1 MPLGMS
7 GAQSLSAGIGLGL
20 NARQVHNQ
28 NQARQQ
34 QLEMKKQEDLRN
46 RIAETFKTA
55 LATASQAADYASKI
69 VADPKATPQQK
80 EDAIRALGQTK
91 LELFRSTEQTGR
103 AAIQSGL
110 ISPDEHKLALEQLN
124 VASQVKPLQSEA
136 NFNAQS
142 EGMKTGAQEAAKQP
156 FAMERL
162 NAQTASQE
170 RIANLQA
177 QNAMKLAE
185 KKAELAPKTAVKQP
199 IPETAQQDFTN
210 SFAAL
215 DMLDTMEKTNHVT
228 GWNGALSWLESK
240 AGFNKDAIDFEVAKN
255 QFKLMAQSLIKG
267 TPSNFDVE
275 TVIATLPSLFSTEA
289 KNTARI
295 NQSRKLFKQ
304 LISDKIGYYK
314 GTNKQIP
321 PNIVN
326 RAAEL
331 GIDVQNVPE
340 YTDETFPRDRG
351 NNMAVGI
358 ATDQELA
365 DMWRDPNISDRA
377 KIKIKDEIEKRIGQR
392 E

>member
-136 NFNAQS
+136 NFNAQQK
-142 EGMKTGAQEAAKQP
+142 GMESYATSQGSLPADISKIQEQGKQSRMTKAVPSTQNINTQELQAPKGAQAGLFKELTTGEQSLDSMNQIQSLYEPDFLSYGGKAKGAAATVLNKMDPKQRSNFQQRRAAFISAANKEFIRFRKWATGVAGGP
-156 FAMERL
+156 VEMAEIKRATFSEDDSPQDFESKLQLAKSLQRRL
-162 NAQTASQE
+162 NARNKAALAAGVDSEEAFQKFIQQYPIDEFPDIQE
-170 RIANLQA
+170 RGDQLERMGYSKDQVNEILVQ
-177 QNAMKLAE
+177 E
-185 KKAELAPKTAVKQP
+185 GYKT
-199 IPETAQQDFTN
+199 
-210 SFAAL
+210 
-215 DMLDTMEKTNHVT
+215 
-228 GWNGALSWLESK
+228 
-240 AGFNKDAIDFEVAKN
+240 
-255 QFKLMAQSLIKG
+255 
-267 TPSNFDVE
+267 
-275 TVIATLPSLFSTEA
+275 
-289 KNTARI
+289 R
-295 NQSRKLFKQ
+295 
-304 LISDKIGYYK
+304 
-314 GTNKQIP
+314 
-321 PNIVN
+321 
-326 RAAEL
+326 
-331 GIDVQNVPE
+331 
-340 YTDETFPRDRG
+340 
-351 NNMAVGI
+351 
-358 ATDQELA
+358 
-365 DMWRDPNISDRA
+365 
-377 KIKIKDEIEKRIGQR
+377 
-392 E
+392 